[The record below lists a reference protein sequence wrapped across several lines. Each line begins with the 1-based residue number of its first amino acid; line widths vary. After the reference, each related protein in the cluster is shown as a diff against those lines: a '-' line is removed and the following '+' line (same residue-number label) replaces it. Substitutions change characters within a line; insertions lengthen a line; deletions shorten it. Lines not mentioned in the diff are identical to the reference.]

1 MEFLTDV
8 LHRHGALIV
17 FGVVFAEQAGLPLPA
32 WPLLVAAGVL
42 IGTEH
47 MGLVPAVGAA
57 FLATLF
63 ADGLWYLAGQRRGR
77 PVLALLCRIALEPD
91 TCIRRTEEFFR
102 MHGPH
107 ALLLAKFVPGFSTVA
122 PPLAGVVGIGPLN
135 FLLYDSLGTALWV
148 GSGLALG
155 YAVGTGTPEMVA
167 HGTHITPL
175 VGAAVAALLAGC
187 LGAKAWRRR
196 AELKRAPRITVTEV
210 LERLEAGQAV
220 FFVDLRSTVHRHEV
234 PGIAGAMTMSMVDL
248 AGQAAVLPRDRAIV
262 FYCACPRDA
271 SSAEATLVLRRLGFE
286 QVWAL
291 AGGIEAWRALA
302 KKPEV
307 EMRVSDEQAVAA

>member
-47 MGLVPAVGAA
+47 MGLIPAAGAA
-57 FLATLF
+57 LFATLV

-91 TCIRRTEEFFR
+91 TCVRRTEEFFR

-107 ALLLAKFVPGFSTVA
+107 ALVLAKFIPGFSTAA

-148 GSGLALG
+148 GSGLGLG
-155 YAVGTGTPEMVA
+155 YACGAGTPLVA
-167 HGTHITPL
+167 ALGTHMAPL
-175 VGAAVAALLAGC
+175 VGATVAALLAVY

-196 AELKRAPRITVTEV
+196 AELKQAPRITVTEV
-210 LERLEAGQAV
+210 LERLNTGEAV
-220 FFVDLRSTVHRHEV
+220 RFVDLRSAVHRHEV
-234 PGIAGAMTMSMVDL
+234 PGIAGAVTMGLADL
-248 AGQAAVLPRDRAIV
+248 AGQAAALPKDRTIV
-262 FYCACPRDA
+262 FYCGCPRDA

-286 QVWAL
+286 QAWAL
-291 AGGIEAWRALA
+291 AGGIEAWRAMVKQPTVGLS
-302 KKPEV
+302 
-307 EMRVSDEQAVAA
+307 VSDEQAVAA